1 MNHTV
6 FKFDWIFC
14 FQLSLSGNH
23 IVDIKGIS
31 AALSLRVLDLS
42 DNSIV
47 AIEGNV
53 ICNPVLVWYTS
64 TVVHVNCTIMYL
76 HNCNEI
82 QQLVS

>member
-53 ICNPVLVWYTS
+53 IFIPVAVWYTCIYS
-64 TVVHVNCTIMYL
+64 GTCKLYNHVF
-76 HNCNEI
+76 E
-82 QQLVS
+82 

>member
-1 MNHTV
+1 MICRKLNHIV
-6 FKFDWIFC
+6 FKFDRIFC

-31 AALSLRVLDLS
+31 AASSLRVLDLS

-53 ICNPVLVWYTS
+53 TCICSPVPV
-64 TVVHVNCTIMYL
+64 
-76 HNCNEI
+76 
-82 QQLVS
+82 

>member
-6 FKFDWIFC
+6 FKSDKIFC

-53 ICNPVLVWYTS
+53 ICSSVAV
-64 TVVHVNCTIMYL
+64 
-76 HNCNEI
+76 
-82 QQLVS
+82 